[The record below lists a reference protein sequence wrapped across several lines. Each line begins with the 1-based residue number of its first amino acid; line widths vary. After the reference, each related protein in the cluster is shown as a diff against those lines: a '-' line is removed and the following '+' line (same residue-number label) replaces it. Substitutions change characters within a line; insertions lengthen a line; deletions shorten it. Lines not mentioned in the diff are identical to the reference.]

1 MSENINSLI
10 ENEISEAINSEKSL
24 EYSNKGLGEIFAYI
38 DILKKKEI
46 KLLSVLKHLIPKE
59 KYEYCPICNLK
70 INSILEEESD
80 KYLSDLSSINEDDW
94 LLP

>member
-1 MSENINSLI
+1 MSENISSFI
-10 ENEISEAINSEKSL
+10 GDEISEAINSEKSL
-24 EYSNKGLGEIFAYI
+24 KYSNEGLGEIFEYI

-46 KLLSVLKHLIPKE
+46 TLLSVLKHILVKE

-70 INSILEEESD
+70 VDSIHEEDLDE
-80 KYLSDLSSINEDDW
+80 YLSDLSSINEDDW